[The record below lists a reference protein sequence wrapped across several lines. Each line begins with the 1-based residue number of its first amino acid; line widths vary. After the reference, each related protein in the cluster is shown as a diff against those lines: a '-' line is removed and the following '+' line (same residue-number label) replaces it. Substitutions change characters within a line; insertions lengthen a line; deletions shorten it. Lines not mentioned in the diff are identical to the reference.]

1 MPRRGPARSCALALA
16 SLLLGACG
24 SGRSTPAPDERLP
37 SLEIVPGS
45 VTVSGISAGGY
56 MAVQFHVAYSG
67 LVNGVGV
74 IAAGPYYCA
83 ESSARLALGRCMHGG
98 AGIPVGELASLTSQL
113 ALEQQ
118 IDPISD
124 LVNDQVWILHGARDE
139 VVAKTV
145 VDALETYYATL
156 VEPRGIVRVE
166 HPAAAHTFPTSTTG
180 GKCAESGSPYVGDCD
195 YDAAGKLLEH
205 LYPGLE
211 SRGRADAGR
220 LQTFD
225 QRPYAEL
232 AATSALAASGWLYVP
247 EPCRDG
253 RTACRLHVV
262 FHGCRQGASFVGDR
276 FVKEAGYLEWA
287 SSNRI
292 VVLFP
297 QIEAGMQPLN
307 PNGCWDWWGY
317 EDARYALRD
326 GPQMLAVRAM
336 IADVRGEM
344 PR

>member
-1 MPRRGPARSCALALA
+1 MFRRGLARFCALALA
-16 SLLLGACG
+16 SMLLGACG
-24 SGRSTPAPDERLP
+24 RSPSTPDERLP
-37 SLEIVPGS
+37 ALEIVPGS

-74 IAAGPYYCA
+74 IAAGPFYCA
-83 ESSARLALGRCMHGG
+83 ESSVRLALGRCTHGG
-98 AGIPVGELASLTSQL
+98 DEIPVAQLATLTSQL
-113 ALEQQ
+113 ALEEQ

-124 LVNDQVWILHGARDE
+124 LVNDQVWILHGAHDGI
-139 VVAKTV
+139 VAKTV
-145 VDALETYYATL
+145 VDALESYYHTL

-166 HPAAAHTFPTSTTG
+166 HPAAAHTFPTSTAG
-180 GKCAESGSPYVGDCD
+180 GKCAESGSPYVGNCD
-195 YDAAGKLLEH
+195 YDAAGALLRH

-211 SRGRADAGR
+211 SSGSADSGSLR
-220 LQTFD
+220 TFD

-247 EPCRDG
+247 SECSQRK
-253 RTACRLHVV
+253 TACRLHVV

-276 FVKEAGYLEWA
+276 FVKQAGYLEWA
-287 SSNRI
+287 AANRI

-297 QIEAGMQPLN
+297 QIEPGMQPLN

-336 IADVRGEM
+336 IADLRGEM